1 VSDFVSFVREFSIL
15 SFLLRLT
22 ALCLGLLL
30 LPSGASAAAA
40 EGRTKAANQTLAL
53 AATVES
59 RASRTDFAALERF
72 GVAAQ
77 QMNSREGL
85 NRLYHVAWLFQ
96 TQADYDKAQLWNDRL
111 AEAAARE
118 HDARYEMVARL
129 NALGA
134 RYTQGDL
141 TAVPEIARIHAT
153 ELDWFTRA
161 HAARLRALV
170 LIDDGETGQ
179 ALRMLTDAESAIPM
193 TGPQVDTARAGI
205 WEVVGIGL
213 MQIHD
218 YVGSAAAFNRFE
230 VEFTNPLYPRPD
242 FDSLYNLAK
251 MASQSGDFAVA
262 DRLAAAHHRLSERTG
277 MHSLQLW
284 DVNLCARMANDRA
297 EPRAVLRCIAPVGA
311 ELAHPTAMTTSLL
324 RLRAVA
330 LAQTGDVRGA
340 RRDFEVVRRLDAAAG
355 DNEFRRVELLNA
367 EAEVLFAEGRTS
379 EAFVKLRRFS
389 QQENVLQV
397 NTFSSGIHQVTGDLE
412 VQLAERRKALA
423 SATALA
429 AADARMLLI
438 GRYFVVLIVILL
450 ASLLGAL
457 VWQIKQARRLKAA
470 TRLAD
475 EANRSKSE
483 FLANM
488 SHEIRTP
495 LNGVIGINAALART
509 ELTPEQAKMVDLIAT
524 SGETLETL
532 LTDVLDLARIES
544 GHLEL
549 KAEAFDLEDCLES
562 VVALFETGARQKAL
576 DFSLDVAPDVA
587 GAFVGDVVRIR
598 QVVSNLLSNAVKFTG
613 EGSIVLKATLDD
625 DGRVVIAVT
634 DTGIGFDADF
644 KARLF
649 QRFEQADGSI
659 TRRFGGTGLGL
670 AISRALAEA
679 MEGALEADA
688 EPGVGSTF
696 TLTLNLARAADSA
709 VVKASDPVQARPQE
723 SGAPRV
729 LLAEDHPINR
739 KVVELL
745 FDGTGVVLTSVENGA
760 EAVALYETETFD
772 MVLMDMQMP
781 VMDGLTAIRLM
792 RSREQAQ
799 GVPATPIYTLSAN
812 AMPEHA
818 EASLK
823 AGANGHLTKP
833 IAAASLFAALEAA
846 LAAGDGAGQSSDP
859 EDESDIAE
867 AVLAAAG

>member
-1 VSDFVSFVREFSIL
+1 MSFAREFPVL
-15 SFLLRLT
+15 YPFLRLFV
-22 ALCLGLLL
+22 LCLGLLL
-30 LPSGASAAAA
+30 MPQVAHAAAA
-40 EGRTKAANQTLAL
+40 EGHAKAASQALAL
-53 AATVES
+53 AGVVES
-59 RASRTDFAALERF
+59 RASQTDFAALERF
-72 GVAAQ
+72 GDAALLR
-77 QMNSREGL
+77 NDREGL

-96 TQADYDKAQLWNDRL
+96 SQADYEKAQLWNGRL
-111 AEAAARE
+111 AVAAERQN
-118 HDARYEMVARL
+118 DVRYKMIARL
-129 NALGA
+129 NSLATRL
-134 RYTQGDL
+134 TQGDL
-141 TAVPEIARIHAT
+141 TVVPEITRIHAT

-161 HAARLRALV
+161 HAARLRALA
-170 LIDDGETGQ
+170 LIDDGQTGQ
-179 ALRMLTDAESAIPM
+179 ALRILTDAESAIPM
-193 TGPQVDTARAGI
+193 TGPQVDTARGGI

-218 YVGSAAAFNRFE
+218 YEGSAAAFNRFE

-251 MASQSGDFAVA
+251 MASQSGDFEVA

-277 MHSLQLW
+277 MHSLKLW
-284 DVNLCARMANDRA
+284 DVNLCARLASDRA
-297 EPRAVLRCIAPVGA
+297 QPHALLGCVAPVSA
-311 ELAHPTAMTTSLL
+311 ELANPTAMTTGLL

-330 LAQTGDVRGA
+330 RAQTGDPRGA
-340 RRDFEVVRRLDAAAG
+340 RRDFEVVRRLEGGAG
-355 DNEFRRVELLNA
+355 DNKARRLDLLNA
-367 EAEVLFAEGRTS
+367 EAEVLFAEGRIR
-379 EAFVKLRRFS
+379 EAFTMLRRFNRA
-389 QQENVLQV
+389 ENVMQLQ
-397 NTFSSGIHQVTGDLE
+397 TFSSGIHQVTGDLE

-429 AADARMLLI
+429 EADSRMLLF
-438 GRYFVVLIVILL
+438 GRYLIALAFIILVSLVGVLF
-450 ASLLGAL
+450 
-457 VWQIKQARRLKAA
+457 WQVRQARRLKVA

-509 ELTPEQAKMVDLIAT
+509 DLSPEQARMVDLIAT

-549 KAEAFDLEDCLES
+549 KAEAFDLESCLEN

-576 DFSLDVAPDVA
+576 EFNLVVAPELA

-598 QVVSNLLSNAVKFTG
+598 QVVSNLLSNAVKFTN
-613 EGSIVLKATLDD
+613 EGSISLKAHQAD
-625 DGRVVIAVT
+625 DGGVVISVT

-670 AISRALAEA
+670 AISRALAQA
-679 MEGALEADA
+679 MEGELSANS

-696 TLTLNLARAADSA
+696 TLTLNLARAPEGV
-709 VVKASDPVQARPQE
+709 VVKVNRVDQARPQE
-723 SGAPRV
+723 CGAPRV

-745 FDGTGVVLTSVENGA
+745 FDGTGVDLTCVENGA
-760 EAVALYETETFD
+760 EAVALYEKEAFD
-772 MVLMDMQMP
+772 MILMDMQMP
-781 VMDGLTAIRLM
+781 VMDGLTAIRLI
-792 RSREQAQ
+792 RARELAEGQF
-799 GVPATPIYTLSAN
+799 ATPIYTLSAN

-818 EASLK
+818 DAAAR

-833 IAAASLFAALEAA
+833 IAATSLFGALEAA
-846 LAAGDGAGQSSDP
+846 LQAGGRHRADDDREIDSTSGGSELAG
-859 EDESDIAE
+859 
-867 AVLAAAG
+867 VG

>member
-1 VSDFVSFVREFSIL
+1 
-15 SFLLRLT
+15 
-22 ALCLGLLL
+22 
-30 LPSGASAAAA
+30 
-40 EGRTKAANQTLAL
+40 
-53 AATVES
+53 
-59 RASRTDFAALERF
+59 
-72 GVAAQ
+72 
-77 QMNSREGL
+77 MNSREGL

-96 TQADYDKAQLWNDRL
+96 TQAEYGKAQLWNEYL
-111 AEAAARE
+111 ADAATRQD
-118 HDARYEMVARL
+118 DARYKMISRL

-141 TAVPEIARIHAT
+141 TVVPEIARIHAT

-161 HAARLRALV
+161 HAARLMALT
-170 LIDDGETGQ
+170 LIDEGETGQ
-179 ALRMLTDAESAIPM
+179 ALRLLTDAESSIPM

-205 WEVVGIGL
+205 WEVVGLAL

-230 VEFTNPLYPRPD
+230 VEFANPLYPRPD

-251 MASQSGDFAVA
+251 MASLSGDFEVA
-262 DRLAAAHHRLSERTG
+262 DQLAAAHHRLSERSG
-277 MHSLQLW
+277 LHSLKLW
-284 DVNLCARMANDRA
+284 DVSLCARMASDRA

-311 ELAHPTAMTTSLL
+311 ELATPTTMTTNLL

-330 LAQTGDVRGA
+330 RAQTGDARGA
-340 RRDFEVVRRLDAAAG
+340 RQDFEVVRRLNAAAG
-355 DNEFRRVELLNA
+355 DNETRNAALLNA
-367 EAEVLFAEGRTS
+367 EAEVLFAEGRAG
-379 EAFVKLRRFS
+379 EAFVKLRRFN
-389 QQENVLQV
+389 QQENVLLL
-397 NTFSSGIHQVTGDLE
+397 NMFSSGIHQVTGDLE

-423 SATALA
+423 SANALA
-429 AADARMLLI
+429 AADARMLLF

-450 ASLLGAL
+450 ASLIGAL
-457 VWQIKQARRLKAA
+457 VWQIQQARRLKAA

-475 EANRSKSE
+475 EASRSKSD

-509 ELTPEQAKMVDLIAT
+509 ELTPEQARMVDLIAT

-549 KAEAFDLEDCLES
+549 KAEAFHLEGCLES
-562 VVALFETGARQKAL
+562 VVALFEAGARRKGL
-576 DFSLDVAPDVA
+576 DFTLHVAPAVA

-598 QVVSNLLSNAVKFTG
+598 QVVSNLLSNAVKFTA
-613 EGSIVLKATLDD
+613 EGSITLNATQAD
-625 DGRVVIAVT
+625 DGAIIVAVT

-679 MEGALEADA
+679 MEGTLDADS
-688 EPGVGSTF
+688 EPGAGSTF
-696 TLTLNLARAADSA
+696 TLTLNLARAPDSA
-709 VVKASDPVQARPQE
+709 IVKASAPVPARPQE
-723 SGAPRV
+723 AGAPRV

-745 FDGTGVVLTSVENGA
+745 FEGTGVVLTSVENGA
-760 EAVALYETETFD
+760 EAVALYETNAFD

-781 VMDGLTAIRLM
+781 VMDGLTAIQKIRG
-792 RSREQAQ
+792 REQAE
-799 GVPATPIYTLSAN
+799 GLAAMPIYTLSAN

-818 EASLK
+818 EASAR

-833 IAAASLFAALEAA
+833 IAVASLFAALDAA
-846 LAAGDGAGQSSDP
+846 LRTAGGAGADPEGGDAAAVSEPVLAAG
-859 EDESDIAE
+859 
-867 AVLAAAG
+867 

>member
-1 VSDFVSFVREFSIL
+1 MGIIVSFAREFPVL
-15 SFLLRLT
+15 SLFLRLCV
-22 ALCLGLLL
+22 LCLGLLL
-30 LPSGASAAAA
+30 FPAGANAVAL
-40 EGRTKAANQTLAL
+40 EGHAKAASQTLAL
-53 AATVES
+53 ATVVES
-59 RASRTDFAALERF
+59 RASQTDFAALERF
-72 GVAAQ
+72 GDAALLR
-77 QMNSREGL
+77 NDREGL

-96 TQADYDKAQLWNDRL
+96 TQADYEKAQLWNGRL
-111 AEAAARE
+111 AAAAARQN
-118 HDARYEMVARL
+118 DARYEVVARL
-129 NALGA
+129 NALA
-134 RYTQGDL
+134 TRFTQGDL
-141 TAVPEIARIHAT
+141 TAVPEIARIHST

-161 HAARLRALV
+161 HAGRLQALA
-170 LIDDGETGQ
+170 LIDEGETGK
-179 ALRMLTDAESAIPM
+179 ALRILTDAESAIPM
-193 TGPQVDTARAGI
+193 TGAQVDTARAGI

-218 YVGSAAAFNRFE
+218 YEGSAAAFNRFE

-262 DRLAAAHHRLSERTG
+262 DRLAAAHHRLSVRTG

-284 DVNLCARMANDRA
+284 DVNLCARLASDRA
-297 EPRAVLRCIAPVGA
+297 QPRAVLQCIAPVNA
-311 ELAHPTAMTTSLL
+311 ELAQPTAMTTGLL
-324 RLRAVA
+324 RLRTIAR
-330 LAQTGDVRGA
+330 AQTGDPRGA

-355 DNEFRRVELLNA
+355 DNEARRATLLNA
-367 EAEVLFAEGRTS
+367 EAEVLFAEGRAT
-379 EAFVKLRRFS
+379 EAFAKLRRFN
-389 QQENVLQV
+389 QAENVLQLR
-397 NTFSSGIHQVTGDLE
+397 NFSSGIHQVTGDLE

-423 SATALA
+423 SANALA
-429 AADARMLLI
+429 QADARMLLF
-438 GRYFVVLIVILL
+438 GRYFIALAIILL
-450 ASLLGAL
+450 ASLAGVLF
-457 VWQIKQARRLKAA
+457 WQIKQAQRLKAA

-509 ELTPEQAKMVDLIAT
+509 ELSPEQARMVDLIAT

-549 KAEAFDLEDCLES
+549 KAEAFDLENCLEN
-562 VVALFETGARQKAL
+562 VVALFEAGARQKAL
-576 DFSLDVAPDVA
+576 DFNLMIAPALA
-587 GAFVGDVVRIR
+587 GAFIGDVVRIR
-598 QVVSNLLSNAVKFTG
+598 QVVSNLLSNAVKFTSD
-613 EGSIVLKATLDD
+613 GSITLEAIQAD
-625 DGRVVIAVT
+625 DGAVVISVT

-679 MEGALEADA
+679 MEGELEADS

-696 TLTLNLARAADSA
+696 SLTLNLARAPAGA
-709 VVKASDPVQARPQE
+709 VVKVSRPTQARPQE
-723 SGAPRV
+723 AGAPRV

-745 FDGTGVVLTSVENGA
+745 FDGTGVDLTCVENGA
-760 EAVALYETETFD
+760 EAVALYEKVPFD

-781 VMDGLTAIRLM
+781 VMDGLTAIRLI
-792 RSREQAQ
+792 RARELAD
-799 GVPATPIYTLSAN
+799 GGFATPIYTLSAN

-818 EASLK
+818 EAAVA

-833 IAAASLFAALEAA
+833 IAAASLYAALEAA
-846 LAAGDGAGQSSDP
+846 LQAGGQDRAAEGAGDDTSLMKVARADAG
-859 EDESDIAE
+859 
-867 AVLAAAG
+867 

>member
-1 VSDFVSFVREFSIL
+1 MV
-15 SFLLRLT
+15 
-22 ALCLGLLL
+22 LC
-30 LPSGASAAAA
+30 PARADAA
-40 EGRTKAANQTLAL
+40 EANGAAKATNQTLLL
-53 AATVES
+53 ANIVES

-72 GVAAQ
+72 GGAAQ
-77 QMNSREGL
+77 HLEGREGL
-85 NRLYHVAWLFQ
+85 NRLYHVTWLFQ
-96 TQADYDKAQLWNDRL
+96 TQTDYEKAAFWNARL
-111 AEAAARE
+111 ADAAARQ
-118 HDARYEMVARL
+118 HDARYEMVAHL
-129 NALGA
+129 NALAA
-134 RYTQGDL
+134 RYSQGD
-141 TAVPEIARIHAT
+141 TTVVPEISRIHAT
-153 ELDWFTRA
+153 ETDWFTRA
-161 HAARLRALV
+161 HAARLEALA
-170 LIDDGETGQ
+170 LIDEGQTGQ
-179 ALRMLTDAESAIPM
+179 ALRILTDAESAIPVS
-193 TGPQVDTARAGI
+193 GPQVDTARAGI
-205 WEVVGIGL
+205 WEVVGLGL

-262 DRLAAAHHRLSERTG
+262 DRLAAAHHRLSVRTG
-277 MHSLQLW
+277 MHSLTLW
-284 DVNLCARMANDRA
+284 DVNLCARLANDRG
-297 EPRAVLRCIAPVGA
+297 EPAAVLRCLAPVSA
-311 ELAHPTAMTTSLL
+311 ELATPTAMTTGLV

-330 LAQTGDVRGA
+330 RAQTGDARGA
-340 RRDFEVVRRLDAAAG
+340 RRDFEFVRVNDGGAG
-355 DNEFRRVELLNA
+355 ESESRQASQLKA
-367 EAEVLFAEGRTS
+367 EAEVLFAEGRAT
-379 EAFVKLRRFS
+379 EAFVKQRRADRMLNLIQLR
-389 QQENVLQV
+389 
-397 NTFSSGIHQVTGDLE
+397 TFSSGIHQVTGDLE

-423 SATALA
+423 SANALA
-429 AADARMLLI
+429 AADARMLMF
-438 GRYFVVLIVILL
+438 GRYLIALAFVLV
-450 ASLLGAL
+450 ASLAAVLF
-457 VWQIKQARRLKAA
+457 WQIKQARRLKAA

-509 ELTPEQAKMVDLIAT
+509 ELTPEQARMVDLIAT

-549 KAEAFDLEDCLES
+549 KAEPFDLEACLES

-576 DFSLDVAPDVA
+576 DFSLTIAPA
-587 GAFVGDVVRIR
+587 LEGAFVGDVVRLR
-598 QVVSNLLSNAVKFTG
+598 QVISNLLSNAVKFTA
-613 EGSIVLKATLDD
+613 EGSIALNAVQAD
-625 DGRVVIAVT
+625 DGRVVISVT
-634 DTGIGFDADF
+634 DTGIGFDAEV

-679 MEGALEADA
+679 MEGVLEADS

-696 TLTLNLARAADSA
+696 TLTLNLVRAPANA
-709 VVKASDPVQARPQE
+709 VVETRRPVQARPQE
-723 SGAPRV
+723 AGAPRV

-745 FDGTGVVLTSVENGA
+745 FDGTGVDLVSVENGA
-760 EAVALYETETFD
+760 EAVALSAIEAFD
-772 MVLMDMQMP
+772 MILMDMQMP
-781 VMDGLTAIRLM
+781 VMDGLTAIR
-792 RSREQAQ
+792 RIRERERTD
-799 GVPATPIYTLSAN
+799 GGIATPIYTLSAN

-818 EASLK
+818 EASAA

-846 LAAGDGAGQSSDP
+846 LQVGSQDQAEHETSSDSGAMGP
-859 EDESDIAE
+859 
-867 AVLAAAG
+867 VPVVAA

>member
-1 VSDFVSFVREFSIL
+1 M
-15 SFLLRLT
+15 FLFFRLCF
-22 ALCLGLLL
+22 LCLGLLL
-30 LPSGASAAAA
+30 IPTGADAAAA
-40 EGRTKAANQTLAL
+40 DGRAKAAGKALTLASI
-53 AATVES
+53 VEA
-59 RASRTDFAALERF
+59 RASQTDFAALERF
-72 GVAAQ
+72 GDAALLR
-77 QMNSREGL
+77 NDREGL

-96 TQADYDKAQLWNDRL
+96 TQADYEKAQLWNARL
-111 AEAAARE
+111 AAAATRQ
-118 HDARYEMVARL
+118 HDARYEVVARL
-129 NALGA
+129 NTLAS
-134 RYTQGDL
+134 RFTQGDL
-141 TAVPEIARIHAT
+141 TVVPEIARIHST
-153 ELDWFTRA
+153 ELDWFTRG
-161 HAARLRALV
+161 HAARLQALA
-170 LIDDGETGQ
+170 LIDDGQTGQ
-179 ALRMLTDAESAIPM
+179 ALRILTDAESAIPM

-205 WEVVGIGL
+205 WEVVGLAL

-218 YVGSAAAFNRFE
+218 YEGSAAAFNRFE

-251 MASQSGDFAVA
+251 MASLSGDFEVA
-262 DRLAAAHHRLSERTG
+262 DRLAAAHHRLTERTG

-284 DVNLCARMANDRA
+284 DINLCARMASDRA
-297 EPRAVLRCIAPVGA
+297 QPRAVLQCIAPVAA
-311 ELAHPTAMTTSLL
+311 ELASPTAMTTGLL

-330 LAQTGDVRGA
+330 RAQTGDPRGA
-340 RRDFEVVRRLDAAAG
+340 RRDFEVIRRLDAESG
-355 DNEFRRVELLNA
+355 DNTARRAALLNA
-367 EAEVLFAEGRTS
+367 EAEVLFAEGRVS
-379 EAFVKLRRFS
+379 QAFVKLREYN
-389 QQENVLQV
+389 QLENVIQLQ
-397 NTFSSGIHQVTGDLE
+397 TFSSGIHQVTGSLE

-423 SATALA
+423 SANALA
-429 AADARMLLI
+429 EADARMLLF
-438 GRYFVVLIVILL
+438 GRYFIALAVILL
-450 ASLLGAL
+450 ASLVAILF
-457 VWQIKQARRLKAA
+457 WQIKQARRLKAA

-549 KAEAFDLEDCLES
+549 KAEPFDLEGCLES

-576 DFSLDVAPDVA
+576 EFNLSVAPALA

-613 EGSIVLKATLDD
+613 EGSITLNAVQAD
-625 DGRVVIAVT
+625 DGRVVISVT
-634 DTGIGFDADF
+634 DTGIGFDSEF

-679 MEGALEADA
+679 MEGELTADS

-696 TLTLNLARAADSA
+696 TLTLNLVRAPEG
-709 VVKASDPVQARPQE
+709 VVIKANRPVQARPQE
-723 SGAPRV
+723 AGAPRV

-745 FDGTGVVLTSVENGA
+745 FDGTGVELTSVENGA
-760 EAVALYETETFD
+760 DAVALYEQQAFD
-772 MVLMDMQMP
+772 MILMDMQMP
-781 VMDGLTAIRLM
+781 VMDGLTAIRLI
-792 RSREQAQ
+792 RARELADG
-799 GVPATPIYTLSAN
+799 GVATPIYTLSAN

-818 EASLK
+818 EAAMT

-833 IAAASLFAALEAA
+833 IAAASLFAALEASLQGGGRDRPEA
-846 LAAGDGAGQSSDP
+846 GPDDESSAAGHF
-859 EDESDIAE
+859 
-867 AVLAAAG
+867 LAAAG

>member
-1 VSDFVSFVREFSIL
+1 MSSARELSIL
-15 SFLLRLT
+15 SFFLRLSI
-22 ALCLGLLL
+22 LCLGLLL
-30 LPSGASAAAA
+30 FPSGADAAAA
-40 EGRTKAANQTLAL
+40 EGRAKGASQTMAL
-53 AATVES
+53 AGIVES
-59 RASRTDFAALERF
+59 RASQTDFAALERF
-72 GVAAQ
+72 GAAAQ
-77 QMNSREGL
+77 QMDSREGL
-85 NRLYHVAWLFQ
+85 NRLYHVTWLFQ
-96 TQADYDKAQLWNDRL
+96 TQADYDKAKLWNDRL
-111 AEAAARE
+111 AAAAARE
-118 HDARYEMVARL
+118 HDARYQMVARL
-129 NALGA
+129 NALAA

-141 TAVPEIARIHAT
+141 TVVPEIARIHAT

-161 HAARLRALV
+161 HAARLQALAM
-170 LIDDGETGQ
+170 IDEGQTGQ
-179 ALRMLTDAESAIPM
+179 ALRILTDAESAIPM
-193 TGPQVDTARAGI
+193 SGPQVDTARAGI

-218 YVGSAAAFNRFE
+218 YEGSAAAFNRFE

-311 ELAHPTAMTTSLL
+311 ELAQPTAMTTNLL

-330 LAQTGDVRGA
+330 RAQTGDAAGA
-340 RRDFEVVRRLDAAAG
+340 RRDFEVVRQLDAAAG
-355 DNEFRRVELLNA
+355 YNEARRTDLMNA
-367 EAEVLFAEGRTS
+367 EAEVLFAEGRTR
-379 EAFVKLRRFS
+379 EAFLKLRRFN
-389 QQENVLQV
+389 QQENMLQLQ
-397 NTFSSGIHQVTGDLE
+397 TFSSGIHQVTGDLE
-412 VQLAERRKALA
+412 VQLAERRKALT
-423 SATALA
+423 SANALA

-438 GRYFVVLIVILL
+438 GRYFIVLVVILL
-450 ASLLGAL
+450 ASLLGVL
-457 VWQIKQARRLKAA
+457 FWQIKQARRLKAA

-549 KAEAFDLEDCLES
+549 KAEPFDLEDCLES
-562 VVALFETGARQKAL
+562 VVALFEAGARLKAL
-576 DFSLDVAPDVA
+576 DFSLDVAPSVA

-613 EGSIVLKATLDD
+613 QGSIVLKATRDD
-625 DGRVVIAVT
+625 EGRVVIAVT

-679 MEGALEADA
+679 MDGTLEADA

-696 TLTLNLARAADSA
+696 TLTLNLARAPDAA
-709 VVKASDPVQARPQE
+709 VVKASSPVRARPQE
-723 SGAPRV
+723 AGAPRV

-745 FDGTGVVLTSVENGA
+745 FDGTGVLLTSVENGA
-760 EAVALYETETFD
+760 EAVALYETEAFD

-792 RSREQAQ
+792 RGRELAE
-799 GVPATPIYTLSAN
+799 GIPATPIYTLSAN

-818 EASLK
+818 EASLQ

-846 LAAGDGAGQSSDP
+846 LSSADGAGRSA
-859 EDESDIAE
+859 EAEGETDIAE